1 MGLPETW
8 IPLDASTAAKLE
20 AELRRELPAGHA
32 LRDVQLRA
40 IARRG
45 AKDDVLFERTDSDG
59 TVYCVHLTWS
69 VESDPNWPWT
79 VAYANR
85 AEFVDRWPR
94 EESDDE
100 L

>member
-1 MGLPETW
+1 MRLPDTW
-8 IPLDASTAAKLE
+8 VALDANTAAKLE
-20 AELRRELPAGHA
+20 AELRRELPASHA
-32 LRDVQLRA
+32 LQGLHLRA

-45 AKDDVLFERTDSDG
+45 ARDDVLFERTDSDG

-69 VESDPNWPWT
+69 VESDPTWPWT
-79 VAYANR
+79 VAYASR
-85 AEFVDRWPR
+85 AEFLARWPR